1 MILTN
6 TYAVKESSLGM
17 YNPRGTVTSMTPSMS
32 PHSLQHG
39 SSQLLAG
46 NLLHPTWA
54 KTPMAALEQLCH
66 FWVFNQPWTVIF

>member
-39 SSQLLAG
+39 SSQLLAE
-46 NLLHPTWA
+46 NLLHPT
-54 KTPMAALEQLCH
+54 
-66 FWVFNQPWTVIF
+66 